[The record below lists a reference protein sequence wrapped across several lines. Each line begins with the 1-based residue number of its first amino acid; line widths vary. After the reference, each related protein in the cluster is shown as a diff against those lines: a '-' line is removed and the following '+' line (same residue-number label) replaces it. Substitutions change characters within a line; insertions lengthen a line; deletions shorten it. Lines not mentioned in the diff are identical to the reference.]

1 MTSSEVVLMTNEAQT
16 PGRWTVGKEQYVLMA
31 LVMMVAGTAGVIA
44 GRSWGQASNGTSQ
57 LPSGNQI
64 TLPKGGL
71 LFKTSEGK
79 LAAKLDADEGGG
91 FLVIYNTSEKA
102 AVTIGAST
110 YGSGGLIGLSSGKGA
125 GDVLQLA
132 GHDQGGSISL
142 LSQKRG
148 KRVVELSADD
158 DGGSVSVNGPTGDPA
173 VVVTTSVGQK
183 QVRGQIDIYES
194 IAGKLLW
201 SAPSNNR
208 RRAP

>member
-1 MTSSEVVLMTNEAQT
+1 MNSSEVVFMANEHQA
-16 PGRWTVGKEQYVLMA
+16 PGRWTVGKGQYFLMA

-57 LPSGNQI
+57 LLSGNQI

-132 GHDQGGSISL
+132 GHEQGGSISL

-148 KRVVELSADD
+148 KRVVEMFAEE
-158 DGGSVSVNGPTGDPA
+158 DGASLTINGPTGDPA
-173 VVVTTSVGQK
+173 ITIEASPVGRSVP
-183 QVRGQIDIYES
+183 GQIKIMDS
-194 IAGKLLW
+194 ISGKLLW
-201 SAPSNNR
+201 KSPVTTSR
-208 RRAP
+208 K

>member
-1 MTSSEVVLMTNEAQT
+1 MVNEAHT
-16 PGRWTVGKEQYVLMA
+16 PGRWTVGKGQYALMA
-31 LVMMVAGTAGVIA
+31 LVMMVAGTVGVIA

-57 LPSGNQI
+57 LPSVNQI

-91 FLVIYNTSEKA
+91 FLVIYNTSEKV

-110 YGSGGLIGLSSGKGA
+110 YGGGGLIGLSSGKGA

-158 DGGSVSVNGPTGDPA
+158 DGGIVSVNGPTGDEA
-173 VVVTTSVGQK
+173 VTIGTNELGSMINGTIE
-183 QVRGQIDIYES
+183 VRES
-194 IAGKLLW
+194 RSGKLLW
-201 SAPSNNR
+201 SAPPTAR
-208 RRAP
+208 QK

>member
-1 MTSSEVVLMTNEAQT
+1 MTSSEVVLMANEAQT
-16 PGRWTVGKEQYVLMA
+16 PGRWTVGKEQYVLIA
-31 LVMMVAGTAGVIA
+31 LLMMVAGTAGVLA
-44 GRSWGQASNGTSQ
+44 GRSWGQGSNGTSQ

-64 TLPKGGL
+64 TLAKGGL

-102 AVTIGAST
+102 AVTIGASM

-125 GDVLQLA
+125 GDVVQLA

-148 KRVVELSADD
+148 KRVVEIFAGD
-158 DGGSVSVNGPTGDPA
+158 DGGSLSINGPTGDPA
-173 VVVTTSVGQK
+173 VEIDTDTVGRVVNGRIEVRESVSG
-183 QVRGQIDIYES
+183 R
-194 IAGKLLW
+194 LLW
-201 SAPSNNR
+201 GAPIQK
-208 RRAP
+208 

>member
-1 MTSSEVVLMTNEAQT
+1 MTSSEVVLMANEAQT
-16 PGRWTVGKEQYVLMA
+16 PGRWTVGKGQYVLMA

-44 GRSWGQASNGTSQ
+44 GRSWRQASNGTSQ

-158 DGGSVSVNGPTGDPA
+158 DGGSISVNGPTGDEA
-173 VVVTTSVGQK
+173 VT
-183 QVRGQIDIYES
+183 IDTNDLGRVINGRIEVLES
-194 IAGKLLW
+194 RSGKLLW
-201 SAPSNNR
+201 TSPTGTR
-208 RRAP
+208 TKP